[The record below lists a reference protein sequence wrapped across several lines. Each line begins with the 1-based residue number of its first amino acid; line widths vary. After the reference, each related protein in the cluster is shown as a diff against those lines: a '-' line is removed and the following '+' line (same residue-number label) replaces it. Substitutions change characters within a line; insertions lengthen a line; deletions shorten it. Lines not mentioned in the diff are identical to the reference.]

1 MMIDKSY
8 YDYDYEVPSEKWR
21 AYKSAAK
28 SDEELTAV
36 LLRMGLNPKKKKS
49 EVKSAEQIQQEVMT
63 SENLI

>member
-1 MMIDKSY
+1 MMVDKGY
-8 YDYDYEVPSEKWR
+8 YDYDYEAPSEKWR

-36 LLRMGLNPKKKKS
+36 LLKMGLKPSKKKA